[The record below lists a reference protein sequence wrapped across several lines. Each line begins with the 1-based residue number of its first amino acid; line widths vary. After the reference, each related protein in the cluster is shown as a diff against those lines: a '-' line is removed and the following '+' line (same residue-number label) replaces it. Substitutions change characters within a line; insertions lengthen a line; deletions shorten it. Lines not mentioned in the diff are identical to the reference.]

1 MDKTMLNPAQAL
13 AQAVDVATTRLT
25 LWVMDHKKWVI
36 AFALLAMLLLIAFN
50 ADAGTTGTEFKG
62 IYDKHKDWTS
72 GYLGKAIALFAFLLG
87 LGIGVAKSSPIPAI
101 AGIVFAL
108 FVAFG
113 PAVLEGIA
121 TATLAYG
128 PAIHE
133 GMSVVAIVVM
143 T

>member
-13 AQAVDVATTRLT
+13 AQAVDDATTRLT

-36 AFALLAMLLLIAFN
+36 AFALLAMLLLIAIN
-50 ADAGTTGTEFKG
+50 ADAGTTGTELKG
-62 IYDKHKDWTS
+62 IYDKLKDWTS

-121 TATLAYG
+121 TATLAYA

>member
-13 AQAVDVATTRLT
+13 AQAVDDATTRLT

-62 IYDKHKDWTS
+62 IYDKLKDWTS

-121 TATLAYG
+121 TATLAYA

-133 GMSVVAIVVM
+133 GMSVVDIVVM

>member
-1 MDKTMLNPAQAL
+1 MVRTMPNPAQAL
-13 AQAVDVATTRLT
+13 AQAVDDATTRLT

-62 IYDKHKDWTS
+62 IYDKLKDWTS
-72 GYLGKAIALFAFLLG
+72 GYLGRAIALFVLLLG
-87 LGIGVAKSSPIPAI
+87 LGVGAAKQSPIPAI
-101 AGIVFAL
+101 AGVVFAL

-121 TATLAYG
+121 TATL
-128 PAIHE
+128 
-133 GMSVVAIVVM
+133 V
-143 T
+143 

>member
-1 MDKTMLNPAQAL
+1 MVKTMLTPAKAF
-13 AQAVDVATTRLT
+13 AQAVDDTSTRLT
-25 LWVMDHKKWVI
+25 LWLMDHQKLVI
-36 AFALLAMLLLIAFN
+36 GVALAAVLLLIAFN

-62 IYDKHKDWTS
+62 IYDKLKDWTS

-121 TATLAYG
+121 TATL
-128 PAIHE
+128 
-133 GMSVVAIVVM
+133 V
-143 T
+143 

>member
-13 AQAVDVATTRLT
+13 AQAVDDTTTRFT
-25 LWVMDHKKWVI
+25 LWVMDHKKWAI
-36 AFALLAMLLLIAFN
+36 AFALLAMLLLLAFN
-50 ADAGTTGTEFKG
+50 ADAGTTGAEFKG
-62 IYDKHKDWTS
+62 IYDKLVDWTS

-87 LGIGVAKSSPIPAI
+87 LGIGVAQSSPIPAI

-121 TATLAYG
+121 TATLAYA
-128 PAIHE
+128 PMIQE
-133 GMSVVAIVVM
+133 GVAVVAIVVM

>member
-1 MDKTMLNPAQAL
+1 MDRTMLNPAKAL
-13 AQAVDVATTRLT
+13 AQAVDDTTTRFT
-25 LWVMDHKKWVI
+25 LWVMDHKKWAM
-36 AFALLAMLLLIAFN
+36 AFALLAMLLLAAFN
-50 ADAGTTGTEFKG
+50 ADAGTTGAEFKG
-62 IYDKHKDWTS
+62 IYDKLVDWTS

-87 LGIGVAKSSPIPAI
+87 LGIGVAQSSPIPAI

-121 TATLAYG
+121 TATLAYA
-128 PAIHE
+128 PMIQE